1 MNLYFIAGS
10 VGDAIKNWFKGWFGA
25 LLSFIPKIFYQLLTP
40 VFAVLDALQWIMRKV
55 AGLDTIYMFNGAEN
69 VDGDIVIQF
78 INMIFTGSSPVLSNI
93 FWSMIILGVLM
104 LILTTMIAVVR
115 SEYTA
120 TDAKSA
126 SKGKII
132 GNSLKALAS
141 FAIVPIV
148 CFFGIF
154 LCNVILQALDKVSNA
169 STSVTSADINA
180 SYFKSERTTTGDET
194 YYNYTFFGYTVPT
207 TTTPISGLVFKAAAY
222 NANRARINDKFYKTM
237 LDNEKV
243 SANGAFTQNKGTD
256 ANAAFQNCW
265 LMDEAFANC
274 FQLKSKTYID
284 RKPFKT
290 EHMFPITLNAGV
302 TIIEQ
307 SLIESGYTYFD
318 KNNTALVWYYY
329 DLWSFDFIIAIGALV
344 IILVLL
350 LYLVFGLI
358 KRIFE
363 LVILFLVA
371 APVASIMP
379 LDGGNALKKW
389 REKFVSKTIGVYG
402 PIIGL
407 NLFFVILTLLQ
418 TLQLTG
424 IPIIDKI
431 VNLLFVIAGLAMVKD
446 FTKMLSELIGGED
459 TMGSGADKAKDIGAT
474 AAKIGKTSAAFASAG
489 MVAMKAGS
497 LGVKGAKVTK
507 FAVDEHKKTQ
517 AKKGTGRYSKD
528 SQSYQNS
535 LENMADGVSDDEILI
550 QNEAN
555 RIAGGTGAFGKKMPT
570 EFKSDTQALDKYA
583 EKYGLTGRA
592 KNSANVWNSMSE
604 KERKAY
610 TSSLGAASVANMS
623 EEDKKRTI
631 QDIKNNG
638 QEEYLRQTIAENK
651 LDSMSWQD
659 RQGVIDAN
667 YRSRGQNERI
677 RNRAIAAAGGLEN
690 YRNMSSEERNAL
702 YNESKHGN
710 WQNKV
715 GKGIEQRMQGAS
727 QNSTFNV
734 ALRKATIDGGK
745 IELGQKPSDAL
756 AKAFLDFGKK
766 CGSFAQH
773 TMAAMSGPM
782 MGELKGLGGDMISIA
797 QGKLKKDMDLAS
809 EVKNQ
814 KKLASAQSAAQE
826 SLGLGGANRK
836 QAEPPQKQKPTELS
850 ETSIK
855 QLANAI
861 NSNANK
867 SNSVKLDDASI
878 NKLGSTIAEKLNK
891 KD

>member
-10 VGDAIKNWFKGWFGA
+10 IGDAIKNWFQGWFGA

-256 ANAAFQNCW
+256 ANSASQNCW

-284 RKPFKT
+284 REPFKT

-329 DLWSFDFIIAIGALV
+329 DLWSFDFIIAIGALI

-474 AAKIGKTSAAFASAG
+474 AAKIGKTAAAFAGGSA
-489 MVAMKAGS
+489 MVMKAGS
-497 LGVKGAKVTK
+497 LGVKGAQATQ
-507 FAVDEHKKTQ
+507 AVVNKHKKTQ
-517 AKKGTGRYSKD
+517 AMEGTGRYSKD

-535 LENMADGVSDDEILI
+535 LDNIADGVSDDEILTAAAETVSD
-550 QNEAN
+550 QDAVKWL
-555 RIAGGTGAFGKKMPT
+555 GSDKKALNKYAKNHNIDKVKPGESENAVWDKMT
-570 EFKSDTQALDKYA
+570 DEEKAEFKHEFAS
-583 EKYGLTGRA
+583 R
-592 KNSANVWNSMSE
+592 NVSKM
-604 KERKAY
+604 
-610 TSSLGAASVANMS
+610 T
-623 EEDKKRTI
+623 EEDKKRTL
-631 QDIKNNG
+631 QGLKETG
-638 QEEYLRQTIAENK
+638 QEEKFRQAAAENK
-651 LDSMSWQD
+651 LKSMSWQN

-715 GKGIEQRMQGAS
+715 GKGIEQRMQEIA

-745 IELGQKPSDAL
+745 IELGSKPSEAL
-756 AKAFLDFGKK
+756 AKAFLDFGKR

-782 MGELKGLGGDMISIA
+782 MGEMKGLGGDMISIA
-797 QGKLKKDMDLAS
+797 QGKLKKEMDLAS

-814 KKLASAQSAAQE
+814 KKLASAQGLAQE
-826 SLGLGGANRK
+826 SLGLGGANKK
-836 QAEPPQKQKPTELS
+836 QAEPPPKQRPTELS
-850 ETSIK
+850 EASIK

-878 NKLGSTIAEKLNK
+878 NKLGSTIADKLNK

>member
-10 VGDAIKNWFKGWFGA
+10 IGDAIKNWFQGWFGA

-256 ANAAFQNCW
+256 ANSASQNCW

-284 RKPFKT
+284 REPFKT

-517 AKKGTGRYSKD
+517 AKEGTGRYSKD

-535 LENMADGVSDDEILI
+535 LENMADGVSDDEILTAAA
-550 QNEAN
+550 ETVSDADAT
-555 RIAGGTGAFGKKMPT
+555 RWLGSDKSAMSKYGKNHGISKFKIGDESKIWNAMT
-570 EFKSDTQALDKYA
+570 DEEKAEFKHEFAS
-583 EKYGLTGRA
+583 R
-592 KNSANVWNSMSE
+592 NVSKM
-604 KERKAY
+604 
-610 TSSLGAASVANMS
+610 T
-623 EEDKKRTI
+623 EEDKKRTL
-631 QDIKNNG
+631 QGLKETG
-638 QEEYLRQTIAENK
+638 QEEKFRQAAAEYK
-651 LDSMSWQD
+651 LESMSWQN

-715 GKGIEQRMQGAS
+715 GKGIEQRMQGIA

-734 ALRKATIDGGK
+734 APRKATIDGGK
-745 IELGQKPSDAL
+745 IELGSKPSEAL
-756 AKAFLDFGKK
+756 AKAFLDFGKR

-782 MGELKGLGGDMISIA
+782 MGEMKGLGGDMISIA
-797 QGKLKKDMDLAS
+797 QGKLKKEMDLAS

-814 KKLASAQSAAQE
+814 KKLASAQGLAQE
-826 SLGLGGANRK
+826 SLGLGGANKK
-836 QAEPPQKQKPTELS
+836 QAEPPPKQRPTELS
-850 ETSIK
+850 EASIK

-878 NKLGSTIAEKLNK
+878 NELGSTIAEKLNK

>member
-10 VGDAIKNWFKGWFGA
+10 IGDAIKNWFQGWFGA

-256 ANAAFQNCW
+256 ANSASQNCW

-284 RKPFKT
+284 REPFKT

-371 APVASIMP
+371 APIASIMP

-474 AAKIGKTSAAFASAG
+474 AAKIGKTAAAFAGGSA
-489 MVAMKAGS
+489 MVMKAGS
-497 LGVKGAKVTK
+497 LGVKGAQATQ
-507 FAVDEHKKTQ
+507 AVVNKHKKTQ
-517 AKKGTGRYSKD
+517 AMEGTGRYSKD

-535 LENMADGVSDDEILI
+535 LDNIADGVSDDEILTAAAETVSD
-550 QNEAN
+550 QDAVKWL
-555 RIAGGTGAFGKKMPT
+555 GSDKKALNKYAKNHNIDKVKPGESENAVWDKMT
-570 EFKSDTQALDKYA
+570 DEEKAEFKHEFAS
-583 EKYGLTGRA
+583 R
-592 KNSANVWNSMSE
+592 NVSKM
-604 KERKAY
+604 
-610 TSSLGAASVANMS
+610 T
-623 EEDKKRTI
+623 EEDKKRTL
-631 QDIKNNG
+631 QGLKETG
-638 QEEYLRQTIAENK
+638 QEEKFRRAAAENK
-651 LDSMSWQD
+651 LESMSWQN

-715 GKGIEQRMQGAS
+715 GKGIEQRMQGIA

-734 ALRKATIDGGK
+734 APRKATIDGGK
-745 IELGQKPSDAL
+745 IELGSKPSEAL

-782 MGELKGLGGDMISIA
+782 MGEMKGLGGDMISIA
-797 QGKLKKDMDLAS
+797 QGKLKKEMDLAS

-814 KKLASAQSAAQE
+814 KKLASAQGLAQE
-826 SLGLGGANRK
+826 SLGLGGANKK
-836 QAEPPQKQKPTELS
+836 QAEPPPKQRPTELS
-850 ETSIK
+850 EASIK

-878 NKLGSTIAEKLNK
+878 NKLGSTIADKLNK

>member
-10 VGDAIKNWFKGWFGA
+10 IGDAIKNWFQGWFGA

-256 ANAAFQNCW
+256 ANSASQNCW

-284 RKPFKT
+284 REPFKT

-329 DLWSFDFIIAIGALV
+329 DLWSFDFIIAIGALI

-446 FTKMLSELIGGED
+446 FTKMISELIGGED

-474 AAKIGKTSAAFASAG
+474 AAKIGKTAAAFAGGSA
-489 MVAMKAGS
+489 MVMKAGS
-497 LGVKGAKVTK
+497 LGVKGAQATQ
-507 FAVDEHKKTQ
+507 AVVNKHKKTQ
-517 AKKGTGRYSKD
+517 AMEGTGRYSKD

-535 LENMADGVSDDEILI
+535 LDNIADGVSDDEILTAAAETVSD
-550 QNEAN
+550 QDAVKWL
-555 RIAGGTGAFGKKMPT
+555 GSDKKALNKYAKNHNIDKVKPGESENAVWDKMT
-570 EFKSDTQALDKYA
+570 DEEKAEFKHEFAS
-583 EKYGLTGRA
+583 R
-592 KNSANVWNSMSE
+592 NVSKM
-604 KERKAY
+604 
-610 TSSLGAASVANMS
+610 T
-623 EEDKKRTI
+623 EEDKKRTL
-631 QDIKNNG
+631 QGLKETG
-638 QEEYLRQTIAENK
+638 QEEKFRQAAAENK
-651 LDSMSWQD
+651 LESMSWQN

-715 GKGIEQRMQGAS
+715 GKGIEQRMQGIA

-734 ALRKATIDGGK
+734 APRKATIDGGK
-745 IELGQKPSDAL
+745 IELGSKPSEAL
-756 AKAFLDFGKK
+756 AKAFLDFGKR

-782 MGELKGLGGDMISIA
+782 MGEMKGLGGDMISIA
-797 QGKLKKDMDLAS
+797 QGKLKKEMDLAS

-814 KKLASAQSAAQE
+814 KKLASAQGLAQE
-826 SLGLGGANRK
+826 SLGLGGANKK
-836 QAEPPQKQKPTELS
+836 QAEPPPKQRPTELS
-850 ETSIK
+850 EASIK

-867 SNSVKLDDASI
+867 SSSVKLDDASI
-878 NKLGSTIAEKLNK
+878 NKLGSTIADKLNK

>member
-10 VGDAIKNWFKGWFGA
+10 IGDAIKNWFQGWFGA

-256 ANAAFQNCW
+256 ANSASQNCW

-284 RKPFKT
+284 REPFKT

-329 DLWSFDFIIAIGALV
+329 DLWSFDFIIAIGALI

-446 FTKMLSELIGGED
+446 FTKMISELIGGED

-474 AAKIGKTSAAFASAG
+474 AAKIGKTAAAFAGGSA
-489 MVAMKAGS
+489 MVMKAGS
-497 LGVKGAKVTK
+497 LGVKGAQATQ
-507 FAVDEHKKTQ
+507 AVVNKHKKTQ
-517 AKKGTGRYSKD
+517 AMEGTGRYSKD

-535 LENMADGVSDDEILI
+535 LDNIADGVSDDEILTAAAETVSD
-550 QNEAN
+550 QDAVKWL
-555 RIAGGTGAFGKKMPT
+555 GSDKKALNKYAKNHNIDKVKPGESENAVWDKMT
-570 EFKSDTQALDKYA
+570 DEEKAEFKHEFAS
-583 EKYGLTGRA
+583 R
-592 KNSANVWNSMSE
+592 NVSKM
-604 KERKAY
+604 
-610 TSSLGAASVANMS
+610 T
-623 EEDKKRTI
+623 EEDKKRTL
-631 QDIKNNG
+631 QGLKETG
-638 QEEYLRQTIAENK
+638 QEEKFRQAAAEYK
-651 LDSMSWQD
+651 LESMSWQN

-715 GKGIEQRMQGAS
+715 GKGIEQRMQGIA

-734 ALRKATIDGGK
+734 APRKATIDGGK
-745 IELGQKPSDAL
+745 IELGSKPSEAL
-756 AKAFLDFGKK
+756 AKAFLDFGKR

-782 MGELKGLGGDMISIA
+782 MGEMKGLGGDMISIA
-797 QGKLKKDMDLAS
+797 QGKLKKEMDLAS

-814 KKLASAQSAAQE
+814 KKLASAQGLAQE
-826 SLGLGGANRK
+826 SLGLGGANKK
-836 QAEPPQKQKPTELS
+836 QAEPPPKQRPTELS
-850 ETSIK
+850 EASIK

>member
-10 VGDAIKNWFKGWFGA
+10 IGDAIKNWFQGWFGA

-256 ANAAFQNCW
+256 ANSASQNCW

-284 RKPFKT
+284 REPFKT

-329 DLWSFDFIIAIGALV
+329 DLWSFDFIIAIGALI

-371 APVASIMP
+371 APIASIMP

-474 AAKIGKTSAAFASAG
+474 AAKIGKTAAAFAGGSA
-489 MVAMKAGS
+489 MVMKAGS
-497 LGVKGAKVTK
+497 LGVKGAQATQ
-507 FAVDEHKKTQ
+507 AVVNKHKKTQ
-517 AKKGTGRYSKD
+517 AMEGTGRYSKD

-535 LENMADGVSDDEILI
+535 LDNIADGVSDDEILTAAAETVSD
-550 QNEAN
+550 QDAVKWL
-555 RIAGGTGAFGKKMPT
+555 GSDKKALNKYAKNHNIDKVKPGESENAVWDKMT
-570 EFKSDTQALDKYA
+570 DEEKAEFKHEFAS
-583 EKYGLTGRA
+583 R
-592 KNSANVWNSMSE
+592 NVSKM
-604 KERKAY
+604 
-610 TSSLGAASVANMS
+610 T
-623 EEDKKRTI
+623 EEDKKRTL
-631 QDIKNNG
+631 QGLKETG
-638 QEEYLRQTIAENK
+638 QEEKFRQAAAENK
-651 LDSMSWQD
+651 LESMSWQN

-715 GKGIEQRMQGAS
+715 GKGIEQRMQGIA

-745 IELGQKPSDAL
+745 IELGSKPSEAL
-756 AKAFLDFGKK
+756 AKAFLDFGKR

-782 MGELKGLGGDMISIA
+782 MGEMKGLGGDMISIA
-797 QGKLKKDMDLAS
+797 QGKLKKEMDLAS

-814 KKLASAQSAAQE
+814 KKLASAQGLAQE
-826 SLGLGGANRK
+826 SLGLGGANKK
-836 QAEPPQKQKPTELS
+836 QAEPPPKQRPTELS
-850 ETSIK
+850 EASIK

-878 NKLGSTIAEKLNK
+878 NKLGSTIADKLNK

>member
-10 VGDAIKNWFKGWFGA
+10 IGDAIKNWFQGWFGA

-207 TTTPISGLVFKAAAY
+207 TTTPISGLVFKAAAF

-256 ANAAFQNCW
+256 ANSASQNCW

-284 RKPFKT
+284 REPFKT

-474 AAKIGKTSAAFASAG
+474 AAKIGKTAAAFAGGSA
-489 MVAMKAGS
+489 MVMKAGS
-497 LGVKGAKVTK
+497 LGVKGAQATQ
-507 FAVDEHKKTQ
+507 AVVNKHKKTQ
-517 AKKGTGRYSKD
+517 AMEGTGRYSKD

-535 LENMADGVSDDEILI
+535 LDNIADGVSDDEILTAAAETVSDQDAVKWLGSDEKALNKYAKNHNI
-550 QNEAN
+550 DKVKPGESENAVWD
-555 RIAGGTGAFGKKMPT
+555 KMT
-570 EFKSDTQALDKYA
+570 DEEKAEFKHEFAS
-583 EKYGLTGRA
+583 R
-592 KNSANVWNSMSE
+592 NVSKM
-604 KERKAY
+604 
-610 TSSLGAASVANMS
+610 T
-623 EEDKKRTI
+623 EEDKKRTL
-631 QDIKNNG
+631 QGLKETG
-638 QEEYLRQTIAENK
+638 QEEKFRQAAAENK
-651 LDSMSWQD
+651 LESMSWQN

-715 GKGIEQRMQGAS
+715 GKGIEQRMQGIA

-756 AKAFLDFGKK
+756 AKAFLDFGKR

-782 MGELKGLGGDMISIA
+782 MGEMKGLGGDMISIA

-836 QAEPPQKQKPTELS
+836 QAEPPQKQRPTELS

-867 SNSVKLDDASI
+867 SNSVKLDDTII
-878 NKLGSTIAEKLNK
+878 NKLGSTIADKLNK

>member
-10 VGDAIKNWFKGWFGA
+10 IGDAIKNWFQGWFGA

-256 ANAAFQNCW
+256 ANSASQNCW

-284 RKPFKT
+284 REPFKT

-329 DLWSFDFIIAIGALV
+329 DLWSFDFIIAIGALI

-446 FTKMLSELIGGED
+446 FTKMISELIGGED

-474 AAKIGKTSAAFASAG
+474 AAKIGKTAAAFAGGSA
-489 MVAMKAGS
+489 MVMKAGS
-497 LGVKGAKVTK
+497 LGVKGAQATQ
-507 FAVDEHKKTQ
+507 AVVNKHKKTQ
-517 AKKGTGRYSKD
+517 AMEGTGRYSKD

-535 LENMADGVSDDEILI
+535 LDNIADGVSDDEILTAAAETVSD
-550 QNEAN
+550 QDAVKWL
-555 RIAGGTGAFGKKMPT
+555 GSDKKALNKYAKNHNIDKVKPGESENAVWDKMT
-570 EFKSDTQALDKYA
+570 DEEKAEFKHEFAS
-583 EKYGLTGRA
+583 R
-592 KNSANVWNSMSE
+592 NVSKM
-604 KERKAY
+604 
-610 TSSLGAASVANMS
+610 T
-623 EEDKKRTI
+623 EEDKKRTL
-631 QDIKNNG
+631 QGLKETG
-638 QEEYLRQTIAENK
+638 QEEKFRQAAAEYK
-651 LDSMSWQD
+651 LESMSWQN

-715 GKGIEQRMQGAS
+715 GKGIEQRMQGIA

-734 ALRKATIDGGK
+734 APRKATIDGGK
-745 IELGQKPSDAL
+745 IELGSKPSEAL
-756 AKAFLDFGKK
+756 AKAFLDFGKR

-782 MGELKGLGGDMISIA
+782 MGEMKGLGGDMISIA
-797 QGKLKKDMDLAS
+797 QGKLKKEMDLAS

-814 KKLASAQSAAQE
+814 KKLASAQGLAQE
-826 SLGLGGANRK
+826 SLGLGGANKK
-836 QAEPPQKQKPTELS
+836 QAEPPPKQRPTELS
-850 ETSIK
+850 EASIK

-878 NKLGSTIAEKLNK
+878 KKLGSTIAEKLNK

>member
-10 VGDAIKNWFKGWFGA
+10 IGDAIKNWFQGWFGA

-256 ANAAFQNCW
+256 ANSASQNCW

-284 RKPFKT
+284 REPFKT

-329 DLWSFDFIIAIGALV
+329 DLWSFDFIIAIGALI

-474 AAKIGKTSAAFASAG
+474 AAKIGKTAAAFAGGSA
-489 MVAMKAGS
+489 MVMKAGS
-497 LGVKGAKVTK
+497 LGVKGAQATQ
-507 FAVDEHKKTQ
+507 AVVNKHKKTQ
-517 AKKGTGRYSKD
+517 AMEGTGRYSKD

-535 LENMADGVSDDEILI
+535 LDNIADGVSDDEILTAAAETVSD
-550 QNEAN
+550 QDAVKWL
-555 RIAGGTGAFGKKMPT
+555 GSDKKALNKYAKNHNIDKVKPGESENAVWDKMT
-570 EFKSDTQALDKYA
+570 DEEKAEFKHEFAS
-583 EKYGLTGRA
+583 R
-592 KNSANVWNSMSE
+592 NVSKM
-604 KERKAY
+604 A
-610 TSSLGAASVANMS
+610 
-623 EEDKKRTI
+623 EEDKKRTL
-631 QDIKNNG
+631 QGLKETG
-638 QEEYLRQTIAENK
+638 QEEKFRQAAAENK
-651 LDSMSWQD
+651 LKSMSWQN

-715 GKGIEQRMQGAS
+715 GKGIEQRMQGIA

-734 ALRKATIDGGK
+734 APRKATIDGGK
-745 IELGQKPSDAL
+745 IELGSKPSEAL

-782 MGELKGLGGDMISIA
+782 MGEMKGLGGDMISIA

-814 KKLASAQSAAQE
+814 KKLASAQGLAQE
-826 SLGLGGANRK
+826 SLGLGGANKK
-836 QAEPPQKQKPTELS
+836 QAEPPPKQRPTELS
-850 ETSIK
+850 EASIK

>member
-10 VGDAIKNWFKGWFGA
+10 IGDAIKNWFQGWFGA

-256 ANAAFQNCW
+256 ANSASQNCW

-284 RKPFKT
+284 REPFKT

-329 DLWSFDFIIAIGALV
+329 DLWSFDFIIAIGALI

-474 AAKIGKTSAAFASAG
+474 AAKIGKTAAAFAGGSA
-489 MVAMKAGS
+489 MVMKAGS
-497 LGVKGAKVTK
+497 LGVKGAQATQ
-507 FAVDEHKKTQ
+507 AVVNKHKKTQ
-517 AKKGTGRYSKD
+517 AMEGTGRYSKD

-535 LENMADGVSDDEILI
+535 LDNIADGVSDDEILTAAAETVSD
-550 QNEAN
+550 QDAVKWL
-555 RIAGGTGAFGKKMPT
+555 GSDKKALNKYAKNHNIDKVKPGESENAVWDKMT
-570 EFKSDTQALDKYA
+570 DEEKAEFKHEFAS
-583 EKYGLTGRA
+583 R
-592 KNSANVWNSMSE
+592 NVSKM
-604 KERKAY
+604 
-610 TSSLGAASVANMS
+610 T
-623 EEDKKRTI
+623 EEDKKRTL
-631 QDIKNNG
+631 QGLKETG
-638 QEEYLRQTIAENK
+638 QEEKFRQAAAENK
-651 LDSMSWQD
+651 LKSMSWQN

-715 GKGIEQRMQGAS
+715 GKGIEQRMQGIA

-745 IELGQKPSDAL
+745 IELGSKPSEAL
-756 AKAFLDFGKK
+756 AKAFLDFGKR

-782 MGELKGLGGDMISIA
+782 MGEMKGLGGDMISIA
-797 QGKLKKDMDLAS
+797 QGKLKKEMDLAS

-814 KKLASAQSAAQE
+814 KKLASAQGLAQE
-826 SLGLGGANRK
+826 SLGLGGANKK
-836 QAEPPQKQKPTELS
+836 QAEPPPKQRPTELS
-850 ETSIK
+850 EASIK

-878 NKLGSTIAEKLNK
+878 NKLGSTIADKLNK

>member
-10 VGDAIKNWFKGWFGA
+10 IGDAIKNWFQGWFGA

-256 ANAAFQNCW
+256 ANSASQNCW

-284 RKPFKT
+284 REPFKT

-474 AAKIGKTSAAFASAG
+474 AAKIGKTAAAFAGGSA
-489 MVAMKAGS
+489 MVMKAGS
-497 LGVKGAKVTK
+497 LGVKGAQATQ
-507 FAVDEHKKTQ
+507 AVVNKHKKTQ
-517 AKKGTGRYSKD
+517 AMEGTGRYSKD

-535 LENMADGVSDDEILI
+535 LDNIADGVSDDEILTAAAETVSDQDAVKWLGSDEKALNKYAKNHNI
-550 QNEAN
+550 DKVKPGESENAVWD
-555 RIAGGTGAFGKKMPT
+555 KMT
-570 EFKSDTQALDKYA
+570 DEEKAEFKHEFAS
-583 EKYGLTGRA
+583 R
-592 KNSANVWNSMSE
+592 NVSKM
-604 KERKAY
+604 
-610 TSSLGAASVANMS
+610 T
-623 EEDKKRTI
+623 EEDKKRTL
-631 QDIKNNG
+631 QGLKETG
-638 QEEYLRQTIAENK
+638 QEEKFRQAAAENK
-651 LDSMSWQD
+651 LESMSWQN

-715 GKGIEQRMQGAS
+715 GKGIEQRMQGIA

-756 AKAFLDFGKK
+756 AKAFLDFGKR

-782 MGELKGLGGDMISIA
+782 MGEMKGLGGDMISIA

-836 QAEPPQKQKPTELS
+836 QAEPPQKQRPTELS

-867 SNSVKLDDASI
+867 SNSVKLDDTII
-878 NKLGSTIAEKLNK
+878 NKLGSTIADKLNK